1 MGKNKIKTKIVLL
14 TGILI
19 ILSIL
24 TISPSY
30 LAGTS
35 DTFTVTV
42 TGEYIECNILT
53 ASWSVNS
60 GTPVLMST
68 SYDTTGGDTITA
80 DTSNSSI
87 AIDLKLQ
94 ITTDAATWSAAT
106 TGNDP
111 GADTYRL
118 NASIDSFGSHDV
130 QILTASQ
137 TTISSGISAGQ
148 DETFDLRFDSPT
160 STTTGVQQTVTLTAS
175 AIKS

>member
-1 MGKNKIKTKIVLL
+1 MEKNNMKIK
-14 TGILI
+14 
-19 ILSIL
+19 ILSTTVVLISLILL
-24 TISPSY
+24 TISPSII
-30 LAGTS
+30 AGTT

-42 TGEYIECNILT
+42 TGEYIECNILQ

-68 SYDTTGGDTITA
+68 SYNTTSGDTLTA

-94 ITTDAATWSAAT
+94 ITSDAATWSAAT
-106 TGNDP
+106 SGNTP
-111 GADTYRL
+111 AADTYRF
-118 NASIDSFGSHDV
+118 NASTDAFVAHDV

-160 STTTGVQQTVTLTAS
+160 STTTGVQQTITLTAS
-175 AIKS
+175 AIKA